1 MTDIL
6 FEYDHILIRSEY
18 RTPDIHKHLA
28 SHMVFG
34 IRGEL
39 TCVVNDDKFKCRG
52 AFIASDVEHTIYA
65 ETGDL
70 LLFLLDTTSDMAKCI
85 EENNLQGKDYAL
97 INEDTVNRMTGI
109 WSDAKDDL
117 KEADRRLLEA
127 SGVIAGNATVT
138 DERIK
143 KVLSFLEG
151 CSTIP
156 ENVMDLLCSEACLS
170 ESRLSH
176 LFKGQMG
183 IGPSGSGKSTL
194 LNMIG
199 GLDRVDSGTITV
211 DGMEITSL
219 NKKQLTDYRREK
231 LGMVF
236 QAYNLIPEL
245 NVIENVRVVKDIAK
259 EPLDETELL
268 QVLGLEKHMTH
279 FPSELSGG
287 QQQRCSIARALVKNP
302 ALLLCDELTGALDSA
317 STRDVLKVLQAIN
330 ERYNTTIIMITHDE
344 RISGM
349 ADRLVRIRDGKVV
362 ENTVKTKL
370 KAEELGI

>member
-28 SHMVFG
+28 AHMVFG

-39 TCVVNDDKFKCRG
+39 ICVVSDDKFKCRG

-85 EENNLQGKDYAL
+85 EEKNLQGKDYAL
-97 INEDTVNRMTGI
+97 IDEDTVNRMIGI
-109 WSDAKDDL
+109 WLDAKDDL
-117 KEADRRLLEA
+117 KEADRRLLEVG
-127 SGVIAGNATVT
+127 GVIAGNATVT

-156 ENVMDLLCSEACLS
+156 ENVMDLLCSETYLS

-183 IGPSGSGKSTL
+183 IA
-194 LNMIG
+194 
-199 GLDRVDSGTITV
+199 
-211 DGMEITSL
+211 
-219 NKKQLTDYRREK
+219 
-231 LGMVF
+231 LGRYLV
-236 QAYNLIPEL
+236 
-245 NVIENVRVVKDIAK
+245 
-259 EPLDETELL
+259 
-268 QVLGLEKHMTH
+268 LEKMKKGYLHYCNTGNITEAALNAGFDSPSH
-279 FPSELSGG
+279 FAATCKRMFGISFSEFIKS
-287 QQQRCSIARALVKNP
+287 
-302 ALLLCDELTGALDSA
+302 
-317 STRDVLKVLQAIN
+317 
-330 ERYNTTIIMITHDE
+330 
-344 RISGM
+344 
-349 ADRLVRIRDGKVV
+349 
-362 ENTVKTKL
+362 
-370 KAEELGI
+370 